1 MVSDILVWLVQ
12 GLLPSRA
19 RLILAGKDWQ
29 EVPAE
34 AVSPGDLL
42 AVLPGDRV
50 PVDGC
55 VISGCTTIDE
65 SALTGEAM
73 PVGKSAGRA
82 LVRRTMRVY
91 LACAAR
97 REAYSIACLM
107 NCHLCDQQPPS
118 MGVFSSLSS
127 RPVGMF
133 GLGPAFVCLR
143 A

>member
-1 MVSDILVWLVQ
+1 MTIRVEMHAKSVCSDMPNTVKLTYHQVSLMASLRSACAVQ
-12 GLLPSRA
+12 GLLPARA
-19 RLILAGKDWQ
+19 RLILAGNDWQ

-73 PVGKSAGRA
+73 PVGKSAGA
-82 LVRRTMRVY
+82 
-91 LACAAR
+91 
-97 REAYSIACLM
+97 
-107 NCHLCDQQPPS
+107 
-118 MGVFSSLSS
+118 
-127 RPVGMF
+127 
-133 GLGPAFVCLR
+133 
-143 A
+143 

>member
-1 MVSDILVWLVQ
+1 MVRSLLLKGLLRVMQ

-19 RLILAGKDWQ
+19 RLILAGNDWQ

-73 PVGKSAGRA
+73 PVGKSAGRKPCPDQVRPA
-82 LVRRTMRVY
+82 LMLNSELTMQAKGCGR
-91 LACAAR
+91 
-97 REAYSIACLM
+97 
-107 NCHLCDQQPPS
+107 
-118 MGVFSSLSS
+118 
-127 RPVGMF
+127 F
-133 GLGPAFVCLR
+133 GLHDGSPAVQMECLGLQIHVSASR
-143 A
+143 RDGHQ

>member
-1 MVSDILVWLVQ
+1 MMVSDMLIWLVQ

-19 RLILAGKDWQ
+19 RLILAGNDWQ

-73 PVGKSAGRA
+73 PVGKSAG
-82 LVRRTMRVY
+82 T
-91 LACAAR
+91 AC
-97 REAYSIACLM
+97 M
-107 NCHLCDQQPPS
+107 MHNK
-118 MGVFSSLSS
+118 GVFVL
-127 RPVGMF
+127 
-133 GLGPAFVCLR
+133 
-143 A
+143 